1 MPIPSLAVIGV
12 REGREFSGAGIE
24 DVFVFRSSLRGL
36 CLEVPG
42 NDGDEGGSFFTM
54 IFGALA
60 LLPLSRKAL
69 VVINSLCLM

>member
-12 REGREFSGAGIE
+12 REGRELSGAGMV

-42 NDGDEGGSFFTM
+42 SDGEEGGSFFTI
-54 IFGALA
+54 IFGALV
-60 LLPLSRKAL
+60 LLPL
-69 VVINSLCLM
+69 